1 MRILLVED
9 EEKVSRFIERGLK
22 AERFV
27 IDVAGDG
34 KTALYQLEQ
43 FSYELVILD
52 LNLPDISGHEVL
64 RFIRQEGRPLIPV
77 LILTAR
83 DGIADKVK
91 NFEVGAD
98 DYLTKPFSF
107 TELVLRIKALLRR
120 GQPSNRSDV
129 LKVAN
134 LVMDRSAH
142 QVRRGN
148 RLIELT
154 SKEFALLEYLMTNVG
169 RVLSRTMIVENVWDQ
184 SFEGLTNI
192 VDVYIRQ
199 LRRKIDEN
207 DSPKLLRT
215 VRGVGYSITEEAA

>member
-27 IDVAGDG
+27 VDVAPDG
-34 KTALYQLEQ
+34 KTAIYHLEQ

-64 RFIRQEGRPLIPV
+64 QFIRQEGRPPLPV

-83 DGIADKVK
+83 DSIADKVK

-120 GQPSNRSDV
+120 GQPINRGDV
-129 LKVAN
+129 LKVGD

-154 SKEFALLEYLMTNVG
+154 SKEFALLEYFMTNVG

-199 LRRKIDEN
+199 LRKKIDEN
-207 DSPKLLRT
+207 DTPKLLRT
-215 VRGVGYSITEEAA
+215 VRGVGYSITEETA